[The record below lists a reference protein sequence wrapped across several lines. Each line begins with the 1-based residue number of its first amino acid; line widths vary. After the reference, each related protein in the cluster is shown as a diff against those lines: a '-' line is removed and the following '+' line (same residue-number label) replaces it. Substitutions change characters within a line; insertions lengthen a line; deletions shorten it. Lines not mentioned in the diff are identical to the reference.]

1 MHHLLEQTVL
11 DLVAG
16 QLDEPAAAAAHEHI
30 DRCARCLELVAVAA
44 RLEPPAA
51 DPDPDPDPD
60 DPVSPTAATALTRA
74 GSPRGQ
80 RRAGEPP
87 VDRVDE
93 YQLTGLLGRGG
104 MGAVYLAHD
113 TLLDREVAIKFIALD
128 VAPQHR
134 RRLLV
139 EARAAARIKH
149 PNVVTVY
156 RVGEQAGQPYIVY
169 ERVRGK
175 TLSELARPTPWPKV
189 VELAVGIARGLAA
202 AHEVGVLHRD
212 IKPGNLMLS
221 EAGEVVLLDFGLAKI
236 AGEEM
241 AAPPPPATAATTA
254 APATPD
260 GSRVT
265 ATGIRMGTP
274 RYMAPEAW
282 RGELATA
289 QTDIYSLG
297 VVLYELAAGRVPFGA
312 ATADEL
318 ARRVLGEDP
327 PPLAGA
333 APWVPPAFAS
343 VIDRCIRREPGER
356 YPSAG
361 VLRAELEAV
370 QTRRALEAVDRLRA
384 RGEPPAGNPYRGA
397 APFGPGDQALFFGRR
412 PELEALIDRVQ
423 RTPFVLVAGDPGVG
437 KTSLCAAGLL
447 PLVREGALGG
457 PRHWACESIACGDR
471 PLAALADALARHLG
485 EPAPAVEQLARQRPE
500 ELAERLRRGHGLCSG
515 HLLFVDQLEE
525 LVTRCD
531 PDEAGCVA
539 GVLGLLAQPSATVRL
554 VAAVRADALT
564 RIAALPGLDAA
575 IGPAVYVLLPPR
587 REALR
592 EIVTGPARLA
602 GRAIEP
608 PLVDALVT
616 RAASGDL
623 SLAGLQEQLA
633 DLWRRAAPAGPAA
646 PAAPTS

>member
-1 MHHLLEQTVL
+1 MSQHLLEQTVL
-11 DLVAG
+11 DFVAG
-16 QLDEPAAAAAHEHI
+16 QLDEQAATAAHEHV
-30 DRCARCLELVAVAA
+30 DRCPRCRELVAMVAQ
-44 RLEPPAA
+44 LEPPATDD
-51 DPDPDPDPD
+51 DP

-80 RRAGEPP
+80 RRAGELP
-87 VDRVDE
+87 VERVDE
-93 YQLTGLLGRGG
+93 YQVTGLLGRGG

-113 TLLDREVAIKFIALD
+113 TLLDREVAIKFISLE
-128 VAPQHR
+128 VAPTHR

-156 RVGEQAGQPYIVY
+156 RVGEQGGQPYIVY

-175 TLSELARPTPWPKV
+175 TLQELARPTPWPKM
-189 VELAVGIARGLAA
+189 VELAVGIARGLTA

-236 AGEEM
+236 AGEEPGAM
-241 AAPPPPATAATTA
+241 PATG
-254 APATPD
+254 APAVPD

-274 RYMAPEAW
+274 RYMSPEAW
-282 RGELATA
+282 RGEPATA
-289 QTDIYSLG
+289 QSDIYSLG
-297 VVLYELAAGRVPFGA
+297 VVLYELAAGRAPFGA
-312 ATADEL
+312 ASAEEL
-318 ARRVLGEDP
+318 ARRVLGEDA
-327 PPLAGA
+327 PPLTDA
-333 APWVPPAFAS
+333 APWVPAS
-343 VIDRCIRREPGER
+343 VAAVVDRCLRRVPGER
-356 YPSAG
+356 FASADM
-361 VLRAELEAV
+361 LRRELEAV

-397 APFGPGDQALFFGRR
+397 APFGPGDEALFFGRR
-412 PELEALIDRVQ
+412 GELEALVDRVQ
-423 RTPFVLVAGDPGVG
+423 RTPFVLVTGDAGVG
-437 KTSLCAAGLL
+437 KTSLCSAGLL

-457 PRHWACESIACGDR
+457 PRHWACESLVCGAD
-471 PLAALADALARHLG
+471 PIAALAAVLSRHIGDTARD
-485 EPAPAVEQLARQRPE
+485 VEEMARAQPE
-500 ELAERLRRGHGLCSG
+500 ELAERLRRGHGVCSG

-531 PDEAGCVA
+531 PDQAKSA
-539 GVLGLLAQPSATVRL
+539 AHFLGLLAQPSPTVRL
-554 VAAVRADALT
+554 VAAVRAEALT

-575 IGPAVYVLLPPR
+575 VGPAVYVLLPPR
-587 REALR
+587 GDALR

-608 PLVDALVT
+608 PLVDLLVKK
-616 RAASGDL
+616 AASGEL
-623 SLAGLQEQLA
+623 SLAGLQEELA
-633 DLWRRAAPAGPAA
+633 GHWQRAAA
-646 PAAPTS
+646 TS

>member
-1 MHHLLEQTVL
+1 MQHLLEQTVL

-16 QLDEPAAAAAHEHI
+16 QLDERAAIAAHEHI
-30 DRCARCLELVAVAA
+30 DRCTRCLELVAVAA
-44 RLEPPAA
+44 RLEPPA
-51 DPDPDPDPD
+51 D
-60 DPVSPTAATALTRA
+60 DRGEEDAVSPTAATALTRA

-80 RRAGEPP
+80 RRAGELP

-113 TLLDREVAIKFIALD
+113 TLLDREVAIKLISLE
-128 VAPQHR
+128 VAPEHR

-156 RVGEQAGQPYIVY
+156 RVGELDGQPYIAY

-175 TLSELARPTPWPKV
+175 TLAELARPTPWPKV

-236 AGEEM
+236 AGEE
-241 AAPPPPATAATTA
+241 AAAPLAAAAAPPASPPPPAPAA
-254 APATPD
+254 PD

-265 ATGIRMGTP
+265 ATGMRMGTP
-274 RYMAPEAW
+274 RYMSPEAW
-282 RGELATA
+282 RGEPATA
-289 QTDIYSLG
+289 QSDIYSLG
-297 VVLYELAAGRVPFGA
+297 VVLYELAAGRAPFGA
-312 ATADEL
+312 AASDEL
-318 ARRVLGEDP
+318 ARRVLGDDP

-333 APWVPPAFAS
+333 APWVPPALAAM
-343 VIDRCIRREPGER
+343 VDRCIRRDPGER
-356 YPSAG
+356 FASAV
-361 VLRAELEAV
+361 VLRGELEAV

-384 RGEPPAGNPYRGA
+384 RGEPPAGNPYRGT

-412 PELEALIDRVQ
+412 AELEALIDRVQ

-447 PLVREGALGG
+447 PLVGEGALGG
-457 PRHWACESIACGDR
+457 PRHWACESVVCGER
-471 PLAALADALARHLG
+471 PLAALAAVLARHLG
-485 EPAPAVEQLARQRPE
+485 VPPNAVEELARDRPD

-515 HLLFVDQLEE
+515 HLLFVDQLEA

-531 PDEAGCVA
+531 PDEARRTA
-539 GVLGLLAQPSATVRL
+539 RLLGLLAEPSATVRL
-554 VAAVRADALT
+554 VAAVHADALT

-575 IGPAVYVLLPPR
+575 VGPAVYLLVPPR
-587 REALR
+587 GDALR
-592 EIVTGPARLA
+592 EIVTGPAELA
-602 GRAIEP
+602 GRAIDP
-608 PLVDALVT
+608 PLVDRLVD
-616 RAASGDL
+616 RAQRGEL

-633 DLWRRAAPAGPAA
+633 DHWQR
-646 PAAPTS
+646 AAPTS